1 MPHSTRSITITAAR
15 SGGPSDQML
24 ENSLPDCANIT
35 AQGMTLIGSID
46 GSPTNTAINVGLR
59 IRLKFCTFGLK
70 FVTP

>member
-24 ENSLPDCANIT
+24 ENSLPDSANIT

-46 GSPTNTAINVGLR
+46 GSPTNMSAGAKLGHSAPR
-59 IRLKFCTFGLK
+59 ERRSAAE
-70 FVTP
+70 